1 MDPKIT
7 YVFGSG
13 RTIKLESNNQSA
25 KDFFYGYLDFKDE
38 FIDTDF
44 LEFDKDVSNAFFYKL
59 LYFLSKILKLSNLP
73 FFFESILS
81 KKKQKNLKIQIIL
94 LPLLT
99 ELVFHFFHI
108 LFKIKFFL
116 TTKQQ
121 LLSWGC

>member
-44 LEFDKDVSNAFFYKL
+44 LEFDKDT
-59 LYFLSKILKLSNLP
+59 ILINTLTLP
-73 FFFESILS
+73 S
-81 KKKQKNLKIQIIL
+81 QMKNY
-94 LPLLT
+94 
-99 ELVFHFFHI
+99 
-108 LFKIKFFL
+108 
-116 TTKQQ
+116 
-121 LLSWGC
+121 

>member
-25 KDFFYGYLDFKDE
+25 KDFFMGFDFKDE

-44 LEFDKDVSNAFFYKL
+44 LEFDKDVSNAFFISSYF
-59 LYFLSKILKLSNLP
+59 FLSKILRKLSNLP

-81 KKKQKNLKIQIIL
+81 KKKKKI
-94 LPLLT
+94 
-99 ELVFHFFHI
+99 
-108 LFKIKFFL
+108 
-116 TTKQQ
+116 
-121 LLSWGC
+121 